1 MNALPSTSSSYTPVA
16 PFQATCQ
23 SILSQDII
31 VTDTIPVVST
41 SPGPVGVF
49 TNPNAGGIA
58 GNAGTEALAIVPTDQ
73 NGSPVGQL
81 THVARDASTDAGWTT
96 VILFGGVTP
105 TEVATGTA
113 FANTS
118 SSAVYG
124 FYQDANGFN
133 VTQLQSDGRTWSQ
146 PSTISGETVANLR
159 VAYSPAG
166 ALVAYGGTS
175 GGDLFTATQ
184 ASVGGDFTA
193 TVTGMNQGLISGD
206 FQLTLTDERNWTIIS
221 NVNGGPV
228 VFVGQLGA
236 TEFSSSDQVT
246 SFGGTLAQT
255 VLGYWSIAQNTLM
268 FLLVDSDDALHVWS
282 QGLTT
287 TGAAI
292 RQIPNSSVKQAV
304 GHVTPDGA
312 LSVYSVDMGQNLWVL
327 HQSAS
332 NPWNFDGTP
341 NWAPYLPLDTGIA
354 GLAADLTPTDAPSL
368 FALDAAD
375 FSLRLHRQDSVSSL
389 WQSGQVLQTGT
400 STFDVTRFRTEVSLF
415 DANGVPVAETAV
427 TLAVQENNSTVTIW
441 SGGQTY
447 AVGTTPIPLATDSTG
462 KLTFSIL
469 ATEGIS
475 VSNLILTADGLPN
488 PMTIVPAGPVHT
500 YLSGQG
506 ILNPTNP
513 GGPLSIFDAQ
523 GITLTGATVG
533 GQALAPGI
541 SGQPS
546 LAPVAAQSIQAIAQ
560 TGLGTATTD
569 AAGFSISFRT
579 GGNHVFR
586 RHATVAELAEQR
598 KRMFSGSPASLDS
611 IWSDIES
618 WFGDLWEGIKNGVI
632 QIVDAL
638 VTIADDVATFTLKI
652 GDAIAQEVQIALQG
666 IEHAAHFIAG
676 VFQAVGA
683 EIEKVVD
690 WLKALFDFGAIWRT
704 KMAFEQALTTLP
716 GYVQNLTTLGQMAAD
731 QWFSKQKDAVD
742 AYFSKIEAKFGGQS
756 FDQLPGWQPLGQPP
770 NSQTPVAGNATPA
783 DLTGNVHHNW
793 LQDKVSSYAPA
804 TSPFAS
810 DSSFEQAWSNFGDA
824 LNNAAT
830 DFIAAI
836 TDFKNGFSSLIEK
849 PTSFGSVGLPEL
861 LASVQK
867 LIDTLLDLLDAVL
880 DGLLAIINTAMA
892 AFDTLLTTPL
902 NLGFLNTIWSW
913 MAKEAGFPDD
923 DQLTAAALLALVGAF
938 PSTVIFKLINGVN
951 TEPFPANQS
960 ATRAAAVPPA
970 VQQLAAI
977 VGVLEVVP
985 DVVGA
990 LLGANSPWWLTL
1002 ISVGMGGGS
1011 WAFGSGFPDL
1021 SNLDWS
1027 TAGAVAANLVWI
1039 TPGIGLSIKA
1049 AQAMF
1054 PGAGSQVKDA
1064 SNVLLSVTG
1073 ASQLIV
1079 GIVDAAENAPDA
1091 ATIAGNFLSPLSNL
1105 FSLLNLSAFQGDP
1118 FTIAALVVV
1127 NFVSDVGGGIADL
1140 IDVPSGQSA
1149 FAA

>member
-1 MNALPSTSSSYTPVA
+1 MNALSTASSYTPVT

-41 SPGPVGVF
+41 SPNPVGVF
-49 TNPNAGGIA
+49 TNPNAGGIT
-58 GNAGTEALAIVPTDQ
+58 GNALTEALAIVQTGQ
-73 NGSPVGQL
+73 NGSTAGQL

-96 VILFGGVTP
+96 VTLFGGVSP
-105 TEVATGTA
+105 TEVIAGTA

-118 SSAVYG
+118 GSGVYG
-124 FYQDANGFN
+124 FYQDSNGFN
-133 VTQLQSDGRTWSQ
+133 VTQLQSDGLTWSQ
-146 PSTISGETVANLR
+146 PATISTETVANLR

-166 ALVAYGGTS
+166 ALVAYGNTS

-184 ASVGGDFTA
+184 AKIGGDFA
-193 TVTGMNQGLISGD
+193 ANITGMNQGLLSGD
-206 FQLTLTDERNWTIIS
+206 FQLTLVDEQNWTAIS
-221 NVNGGPV
+221 NVNGQPV
-228 VFVGQLGA
+228 VFLGQLGA
-236 TEFSSSDQVT
+236 TEFSSSDQVST
-246 SFGGTLAQT
+246 FGGTLAQT

-268 FLLVDSDDALHVWS
+268 FLLVDSDNALHVWS
-282 QGLTT
+282 QSSTT
-287 TGAAI
+287 NGAAI
-292 RQIPNSSVKQAV
+292 RQIPNSSVLKAV
-304 GHVTPDGA
+304 GHIDLSGA
-312 LSVYSVDMGQNLWVL
+312 LSVYSLDANQNLWVL
-327 HQSAS
+327 HQSAT

-341 NWAPYLPLDTGIA
+341 NWAPYIPLDTGIA
-354 GLAADLTPTDAPSL
+354 GLAADLTPADTPSL

-375 FSLRLHRQDSVSSL
+375 FSLRLHTQDPVTSL
-389 WQSGQVLQTGT
+389 WQTGQVLQAGT
-400 STFDVTRFRTEVSLF
+400 SAFDVTRFRTEVSLF
-415 DANGVPVAETAV
+415 DANGIPLAETAV
-427 TLAVQENNSTVTIW
+427 ALAVQENNSAVTIW
-441 SGGQTY
+441 SGGRTY
-447 AVGTTPIPLATDSTG
+447 AVGTTPIALATDSTG

-475 VSNLILTADGLPN
+475 VSNLTLTLDGLPN
-488 PMTIVPAGPVHT
+488 PMPILPAGPVHT

-506 ILNPTNP
+506 TLNPTNP
-513 GGPLSIFDAQ
+513 SGALPVFDAQ
-523 GITLTGATVG
+523 GNTLTAATSDGQILAPAIG
-533 GQALAPGI
+533 GQPA
-541 SGQPS
+541 

-569 AAGFSISFRT
+569 AAGFSMSFRAD
-579 GGNHVFR
+579 GSHVFR
-586 RHATVAELAEQR
+586 RHATAAELAEQR
-598 KRMFSGSPASLDS
+598 KKLFGGSAASLDS

-704 KMAFEQALTTLP
+704 KMAFEQALTTIP

-731 QWFSKQKDAVD
+731 QWFSKQKSAVD

-756 FDQLPGWQPLGQPP
+756 YDQLPGWQPLGQPP
-770 NSQTPVAGNATPA
+770 NSQTTVAGNATPA

-804 TSPFAS
+804 ASPLAS
-810 DSSFEQAWSNFGDA
+810 DSSFEQAWSNFADA

-830 DFIAAI
+830 DFVAAV

-861 LASVQK
+861 LAGVQK

-880 DGLLAIINTAMA
+880 DGLLAIINSAMA
-892 AFDTLLTTPL
+892 AFDTLLTTQL

-913 MAKEAGFPDD
+913 LAKEAGFPDD

-938 PSTVIFKLINGVN
+938 PSTVIYKLINGVN

-960 ATRAAAVPPA
+960 AIRAAAVPQA

-977 VGVLEVVP
+977 VGILEVVP

-1002 ISVGMGGGS
+1002 ISVGMSGGS
-1011 WAFGSGFPDL
+1011 WAFSSGFPDL
-1021 SNLDWS
+1021 SSLDWT
-1027 TAGAVAANLVWI
+1027 TAGAVAGNLLWI
-1039 TPGIGLSIKA
+1039 TTAVGLSIRVG
-1049 AQAMF
+1049 QAIS
-1054 PGAGSQVKDA
+1054 PGAASQLKDA
-1064 SNVLLSVTG
+1064 SNVTLTVVG
-1073 ASQLIV
+1073 ASQLIAA
-1079 GIVDAAENAPDA
+1079 IVDAAENAPDA

-1127 NFVSDVGGGIADL
+1127 NIITDVGGGIADL
-1140 IDVPSGQSA
+1140 IDVSSGQSA
-1149 FAA
+1149 LAA